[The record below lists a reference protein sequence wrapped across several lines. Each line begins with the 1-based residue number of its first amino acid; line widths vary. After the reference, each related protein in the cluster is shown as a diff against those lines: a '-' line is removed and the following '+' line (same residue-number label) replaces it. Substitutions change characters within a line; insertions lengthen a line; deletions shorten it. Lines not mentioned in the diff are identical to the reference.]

1 MFILNILWKLKQPKS
16 HQDKTGKESDTE
28 VIHGEEQKEQKFSTI
43 KSEDPSSLVEDK
55 SVEDKHSIGIELNPF
70 HDDTNTEKAIKTKN
84 QSNTNII
91 KTSQAGNETITPAPK
106 KVKVKSLPLATRRS
120 TRGSARAAQVL
131 FVQLCRKIWIN
142 YFIFV
147 KNLLVVVMSGK
158 TGSNILLQ
166 AAPGE
171 ELKGNISKPTYTK
184 GQAKQTENKEIEDSA
199 DEDKEK
205 DSITELR
212 PDKPLVCGADSM
224 TTLDHKTSDTKDE
237 RQVFES
243 SFPNLELV
251 SDSIPNHLEAH
262 TLATS
267 ATLELA
273 KFFALQ
279 NLRGDCSVN
288 SDEDQNG
295 WKPDEGAGGLEGDEG
310 NLEGDAD
317 FSLNNFGGMSPAKE
331 EDFLVKEKKAAIPK
345 KTLSQREPESVNM
358 EINAFLDTSV
368 DDLLKGLSDEEEK
381 HEEALYD
388 LDDDWQHWDDNSPT
402 DDSENIPTADTSPQQ
417 NQCTDNVDVID
428 ENIAVSE
435 NLDDIVVSRSDD
447 KLSIGSLNNAP
458 TSEAMLREVMS
469 NQMTIEYN
477 LDETTDE
484 EMLTEISA
492 KMTKELLDLFGTEM
506 EEEEENTNNTR
517 PEINLEEKAAAA
529 IKRKR
534 LLPT

>member
-1 MFILNILWKLKQPKS
+1 M
-16 HQDKTGKESDTE
+16 
-28 VIHGEEQKEQKFSTI
+28 
-43 KSEDPSSLVEDK
+43 
-55 SVEDKHSIGIELNPF
+55 EDKHSIGIELNPF
-70 HDDTNTEKAIKTKN
+70 HDDTNTEKAIKTEN

-147 KNLLVVVMSGK
+147 KYLLVVVMSGK

-184 GQAKQTENKEIEDSA
+184 GQAEQTENKEIEDSA

-212 PDKPLVCGADSM
+212 PDQPLVCGGDSM
-224 TTLDHKTSDTKDE
+224 TTLDQKTSDTKDE

-243 SFPNLELV
+243 SFPNL
-251 SDSIPNHLEAH
+251 IPNHLEAH

-534 LLPT
+534 LLPTWMLLDDSIKKVRKHTSAFYSATEN